1 MGMDLG
7 VIAQLREQARDDQR
21 QAALRDYIACE
32 DGWRRWPLLAL
43 LVGRI
48 PTGADWRHWEARR
61 TAYRRVRNVGRR
73 EDPPPG

>member
-43 LVGRI
+43 LVGRR
-48 PTGADWRHWEARR
+48 PTGADWRRWEARR
-61 TAYRRVRNVGRR
+61 AASRRVHDAERGA
-73 EDPPPG
+73 EASPD